1 MRQSGAGPAY
11 AAQSGRD
18 LRHVVRPN
26 TQGKARE
33 GSVVSM
39 QASEPGSG
47 EDSLGLRPT
56 ADRYRRQPKT
66 SERIAR
72 DLASHIVNNKL
83 APGTMLPTERDMIES
98 TGVGRTTLREA
109 LRLLETRGV
118 ITIKSGPRGGPVV
131 RRPRAADLSEAL
143 TLILEFEQGSLG
155 DVFQARVALEPAIA
169 RLAAARISDDEI
181 EQLQVSIDAMMDD
194 LVNHD
199 VFLNENA
206 RFHSLIAD
214 VADNIV
220 LGVFTETLKTVAD
233 GALAGVRYSP
243 RRRRAVADAHQGI
256 VDAFRARDVDAADAA
271 MTRHLDEAGR
281 YWTRKYG
288 DLVSHPVRWTH

>member
-1 MRQSGAGPAY
+1 MSRKDQPAG
-11 AAQSGRD
+11 GRET
-18 LRHVVRPN
+18 LP
-26 TQGKARE
+26 
-33 GSVVSM
+33 
-39 QASEPGSG
+39 
-47 EDSLGLRPT
+47 LRPT
-56 ADRYRRQPKT
+56 ADLRKRQPKT

-72 DLASHIVNNKL
+72 DIASHIVDNQL

-98 TGVGRTTLREA
+98 MGVGRTTLREA

-143 TLILEFEQGSLG
+143 TLIMEFEQSSLG
-155 DVFQARVALEPAIA
+155 DVFEARVALEPTLA
-169 RLAAARISDDEI
+169 RLAAARITDQQVAE
-181 EQLQVSIDAMMDD
+181 LQASVDAMMGD

-199 VFLNENA
+199 VFLAENQ

-214 VADNIV
+214 VAGNVV

-233 GALAGVRYSP
+233 GALAGVRYTP
-243 RRRRAVADAHQGI
+243 NRRRAVAAAHQAI
-256 VDAFRARDVDAADAA
+256 VDALEANDPVAADAA

-288 DLVSHPVRWTH
+288 DLVSDAVRWTH